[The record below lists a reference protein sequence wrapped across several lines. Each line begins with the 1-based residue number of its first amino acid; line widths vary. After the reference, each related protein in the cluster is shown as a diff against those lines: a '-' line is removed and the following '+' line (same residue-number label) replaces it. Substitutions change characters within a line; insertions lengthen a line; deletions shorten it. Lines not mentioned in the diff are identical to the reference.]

1 MGELDNRTL
10 KLYGEEDLLLND
22 VAQQDHEL
30 LFLDSYL
37 TDIFKCKLE

>member
-10 KLYGEEDLLLND
+10 QLYSEEDLLLND
-22 VAQQDHEL
+22 VVAGDHEL

-37 TDIFKCKLE
+37 TDLFKCKI

>member
-1 MGELDNRTL
+1 MAELDNRTL
-10 KLYGEEDLLLND
+10 ELYSEEELLLND

-37 TDIFKCKLE
+37 TDIFKCKM